1 MGLPPQVNERISSFK
16 SSTGSTSRGENYS
29 VLKKLESIE
38 FVDGTS
44 GGMTPAVAYIQYWTR
59 NGVARRKLRDAAG
72 SVFSLPPDKLSEL
85 TEQFKGAF
93 EKPVSES
100 NIDYFDPDIEIPP
113 FTSVPENL
121 EIAEFRPPV
130 DLQKGTENTFAL
142 PSEPLEGG
150 IYGANPVSNYTDM
163 ETSAVWTF
171 MFNPEELELSS
182 GPDYNRAE
190 AWGVSDPA
198 NEGQPLSWK
207 ANRNRKLS
215 FGKVLLH
222 GYSLGKRVDSLEKGL
237 QDLFMARDGENG
249 ADGPPVL
256 EFVWGRRVF
265 GPCVIQ
271 DIKVREKAW
280 DAGYLV
286 NAEVSFTLEQVPEWT
301 INDGFVDVLRPGRQP
316 TLSDPTVSSRDY
328 RDTSTPEE
336 GGEGDRTPK
345 EGGEEDLPLALREPT
360 TSKSKE
366 LQQIIKKC
374 DRNRELSKKYG
385 EFLKK
390 VNSKVWLGFNVNRK
404 KVSEEF
410 VRSRDIEFKELF
422 NQFKNLTPGS
432 SRLPKQYSLLNVRDD
447 LRNIYLTELEGR
459 GDDIS
464 LKVAITYID
473 KCKAVLRKAGTEVR
487 KIVDEYY
494 KGEECRE
501 APKKLK
507 ELSEAATKKNER
519 QFLCKSVKENGP
531 CRISIG
537 INEIIT
543 NPCNNKVFK
552 CSVKNRDPKELV
564 YKEIK

>member
-1 MGLPPQVNERISSFK
+1 MGLPPRVSEKVSSFN
-16 SSTGSTSRGENYS
+16 SNTGWTSRGENSS
-29 VLKKLESIE
+29 VLKKLGSIE

-44 GGMTPAVAYIQYWTR
+44 GGMTPAVAYIQYWSR
-59 NGVARRKLRDAAG
+59 NGVARKRLEEAARD
-72 SVFSLPPDKLSEL
+72 VFSLPPDKLSEL
-85 TEQFKGAF
+85 TEQFQGAF
-93 EKPVSES
+93 KQPVSET
-100 NIDYFDPDIEIPP
+100 NINYFDFDVELPRG
-113 FTSVPENL
+113 FTGVPENL
-121 EIAEFRPPV
+121 EIAEFRPPA
-130 DLQKGTENTFAL
+130 DPEKGTEDTNVL
-142 PSEPLEGG
+142 PSEPFAGG

-190 AWGVSDPA
+190 AWGVSDSA
-198 NEGQPLSWK
+198 NEGQPLSWR

-256 EFVWGRRVF
+256 EFIWGRRVF

-328 RDTSTPEE
+328 RDTSTP
-336 GGEGDRTPK
+336 
-345 EGGEEDLPLALREPT
+345 
-360 TSKSKE
+360 TSRSKE
-366 LQQIIKKC
+366 LQQIIKRC
-374 DRNRELSKKYG
+374 DRNYELSKKYG
-385 EFLKK
+385 EFLTRLNAKPRVGIGQSPSAVARNFIKSRNEEYRALYKK
-390 VNSKVWLGFNVNRK
+390 LK
-404 KVSEEF
+404 
-410 VRSRDIEFKELF
+410 DI
-422 NQFKNLTPGS
+422 TPGS
-432 SRLPKQYSLLNVRDD
+432 SGLPIQYSEDNV
-447 LRNIYLTELEGR
+447 N
-459 GDDIS
+459 DDIDN
-464 LKVAITYID
+464 LWQVEMLD
-473 KCKAVLRKAGTEVR
+473 KNDYLSFLNKSKAVLRKAGVESR
-487 KIVDEYY
+487 EIVDKYY
-494 KGEECRE
+494 KGEECKE
-501 APKKLK
+501 APGKLK

-519 QFLCKSVKENGP
+519 QFLCKNIKENSP
-531 CRISIG
+531 CTVGVNAIR
-537 INEIIT
+537 T

-552 CSVKNRDPKELV
+552 CSIKGRDPKELV
-564 YKEIK
+564 YKELK

>member
-1 MGLPPQVNERISSFK
+1 MGLPPIVSEKVSSFN
-16 SSTGSTSRGENYS
+16 SNTGWTSRGENSS
-29 VLKKLESIE
+29 VLKKLEGIE

-44 GGMTPAVAYIQYWTR
+44 GGMTPAVAYIQYWSR
-59 NGVARRKLRDAAG
+59 NGVARKKLEEAARD
-72 SVFSLPPDKLSEL
+72 VFSLPPDKLSEL
-85 TEQFKGAF
+85 TEQFEGAF
-93 EKPVSES
+93 KQPVSET
-100 NIDYFDPDIEIPP
+100 NIDYFDPDIELPP
-113 FTSVPENL
+113 FTGVPENL

-130 DLQKGTENTFAL
+130 DPEKGTEDTNVL
-142 PSEPLEGG
+142 PSEPFAGG

-190 AWGVSDPA
+190 TWGVSDPA
-198 NEGQPLSWK
+198 NEGQPLSWR

-256 EFVWGRRVF
+256 EFIWGRRVF

-328 RDTSTPEE
+328 RDTSTPETE
-336 GGEGDRTPK
+336 RDQEPEPEPEPDPRK
-345 EGGEEDLPLALREPT
+345 PT
-360 TSKSKE
+360 TSRSKE
-366 LQQIIKKC
+366 LQQIIKRC
-374 DRNRELSKKYG
+374 DRNYELSKKYG
-385 EFLKK
+385 EFLTKLNAKPRVGIGQSPAK
-390 VNSKVWLGFNVNRK
+390 VAYQFII
-404 KVSEEF
+404 
-410 VRSRDIEFKELF
+410 SRYKEYQALYREL
-422 NQFKNLTPGS
+422 KNITPGS
-432 SRLPKQYSLLNVRDD
+432 SKLPIQYSADNVD
-447 LRNIYLTELEGR
+447 
-459 GDDIS
+459 DDIDN
-464 LKVAITYID
+464 LYRVELLD
-473 KCKAVLRKAGTEVR
+473 KGDYLSFLNKSKAVLRKAGVESR
-487 KIVDEYY
+487 KIVDKYY

-501 APKKLK
+501 APKKLE
-507 ELSEAATKKNER
+507 ELSKATRKKNER
-519 QFLCKSVKENGP
+519 QFLCRNIKENSP
-531 CRISIG
+531 CTVGVNSIR
-537 INEIIT
+537 T

-552 CSVKNRDPKELV
+552 CSIKGRDPKELV
-564 YKEIK
+564 YKELK